1 MRKKNKKKEMMSEGS
16 ETTAFTA
23 TILKDFMYSANGTL
37 ISFKAY
43 ATLRDRKL
51 INELLQQGLPIELD

>member
-1 MRKKNKKKEMMSEGS
+1 MMSEGS